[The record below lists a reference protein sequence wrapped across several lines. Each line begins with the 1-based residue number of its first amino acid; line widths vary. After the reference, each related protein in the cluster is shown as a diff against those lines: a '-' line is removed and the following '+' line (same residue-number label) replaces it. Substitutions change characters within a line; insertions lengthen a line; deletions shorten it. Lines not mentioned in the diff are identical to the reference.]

1 MNSKICELLDI
12 EFPLVAFTH
21 CRDVVVAVSKAGGC
35 GVLGAVGM
43 TPEQLEEELK
53 WIDDHIDGLPYG
65 VDVLIPNKM
74 ADQNQKFD
82 AEKLTSMIPQEYADF
97 RADILEKHDI
107 EADELRTIKPAAT
120 YMAENTKADGAKALL
135 DVAFSHPIKIIAN
148 ALGVPPDWMVQM
160 GKENDVKVA
169 ALLGTA
175 QHAINQVKA
184 GVDIL
189 VVSGTEAGGHCGSV
203 STMVLIPE
211 VHQAIQPYGD
221 VPILAAGGIA
231 TGRQMAAAMSMGAS
245 GAWCGSVWLTTAES
259 EVPPVIKEKM
269 VAATSSQTTRSR
281 SRTGKHSRQL
291 VSEWTKAWEAD
302 GAPEP
307 LPLPLQP
314 MVAEPALAKVNKL
327 AESGHE
333 GAKKLSTY
341 WVGQGVGL
349 MNQTIS
355 ASDVV
360 QEFKE
365 TLLKP
370 MKDWPILLAINYS
383 GSEYRIDVAL
393 LNPSLSKS
401 ISVQRLIFGLNASS
415 I

>member
-43 TPEQLEEELK
+43 SPEQLEQELK
-53 WIDDHIDGLPYG
+53 WIDDHIDGKPYG

-74 ADQNQKFD
+74 VDQSEKFD
-82 AEKLTSMIPQEYADF
+82 ADKLKGMIPQEYADF
-97 RADILEKHDI
+97 RADVLENHDI
-107 EADELRTIKPAAT
+107 EASELRTIDTAGSSFAA
-120 YMAENTKADGAKALL
+120 NTKADGAKALL
-135 DVAFSHPIKIIAN
+135 DVAFSHPIKLIAN
-148 ALGVPPDWMVQM
+148 ALGVPPDWMLEM

-211 VHQAIQPYGD
+211 VYEAIQPYGD
-221 VPILAAGGIA
+221 TPILAAGGIV
-231 TGRQMAAAMSMGAS
+231 TGKQMAAAMTMGAS
-245 GAWCGSVWLTTAES
+245 GAWCGSVWLTTVES

-269 VAATSSQTTRSR
+269 VAANSSQTTRSR

-291 VSEWTKAWEAD
+291 VSPWTDNCESEKSPD
-302 GAPEP
+302 P
-307 LPLPLQP
+307 LPMPLQP
-314 MVAEPALAKVNKL
+314 MVAEPALQKVAKL
-327 AESGHE
+327 AEGGHD
-333 GAKKLSTY
+333 GARDLATY

-349 MNQTIS
+349 MNQSIS

-365 TLLKP
+365 
-370 MKDWPILLAINYS
+370 DFAEAY
-383 GSEYRIDVAL
+383 E
-393 LNPSLSKS
+393 
-401 ISVQRLIFGLNASS
+401 RLTGFVS
-415 I
+415 

>member
-43 TPEQLEEELK
+43 SPEQLEKELK
-53 WIDDHIDGLPYG
+53 WIDDHIDGKPYG

-74 ADQNQKFD
+74 VDQSEKFD
-82 AEKLTSMIPQEYADF
+82 AEKLKSMIPQEYADY
-97 RADILEKHDI
+97 RADILENHDI
-107 EADELRTIKPAAT
+107 EASELRTIDTAGSSFAQ
-120 YMAENTKADGAKALL
+120 NTKADGAKALL
-135 DVAFSHPIKIIAN
+135 DVAFSHPIKLIAN
-148 ALGVPPDWMVQM
+148 ALGVPPDWMLEM

-211 VHQAIQPYGD
+211 VHKAIQPYGD
-221 VPILAAGGIA
+221 VPILAAGGIV
-231 TGRQMAAAMSMGAS
+231 TGQQMAAAMAMGAS
-245 GAWCGSVWLTTAES
+245 GAWCGSVWLTTVES

-269 VAATSSQTTRSR
+269 VAANSSQTVRSR

-291 VSEWTKAWEAD
+291 VSPWTEAWESEK
-302 GAPEP
+302 APDP
-307 LPLPLQP
+307 LPMPLQP
-314 MVAEPALAKVNKL
+314 MVAEPALQKVNKL
-327 AESGHE
+327 AEGGHA
-333 GAKKLSTY
+333 GARDLSTY

-349 MNQTIS
+349 MNASIS

-365 TLLKP
+365 
-370 MKDWPILLAINYS
+370 DF
-383 GSEYRIDVAL
+383 
-393 LNPSLSKS
+393 
-401 ISVQRLIFGLNASS
+401 ISAYERLTNFVS
-415 I
+415 

>member
-1 MNSKICELLDI
+1 MMNSRICEMLDI

-43 TPEQLEEELK
+43 APEQLEKELK
-53 WIDDHIDGLPYG
+53 WIVEHIDGKPYG

-74 ADQNQKFD
+74 VGKDEKFD
-82 AEKLTSMIPQEYADF
+82 ADKLAKMIPQEYADF
-97 RADILEKHDI
+97 RTDVLANHGID
-107 EADELRTIKPAAT
+107 APELRKIDTAGSSFAA
-120 YMAENTKADGAKALL
+120 NTQSDGAKALL
-135 DVAFSHPIKIIAN
+135 DVAFKHPIKIIAN
-148 ALGVPPDWMVQM
+148 ALGVPPDWMIKM
-160 GKENDVKVA
+160 GKDNDCKVA

-175 QHAINQVKA
+175 EHAINQVKA

-221 VPILAAGGIA
+221 VPILAAGGIV
-231 TGRQMAAAMSMGAS
+231 TGKQMAAAMAMGAS
-245 GAWCGSVWLTTAES
+245 GAWCGSVWLTTIES
-259 EVPPVIKEKM
+259 EVDPIVKEKM
-269 VAATSSQTTRSR
+269 VAANSSQTVRSR

-291 VSEWTKAWEAD
+291 VTPWTQAWEAES
-302 GAPEP
+302 APEP
-307 LPLPLQP
+307 LPMPLQP
-314 MVAEPALAKVNKL
+314 MVAEPALQKVNKL
-327 AESGHE
+327 AAGGHE
-333 GAKKLSTY
+333 GAQDLATY

-349 MNQTIS
+349 MNQSIS

-365 TLLKP
+365 
-370 MKDWPILLAINYS
+370 DFINAY
-383 GSEYRIDVAL
+383 ER
-393 LNPSLSKS
+393 LNNFVS
-401 ISVQRLIFGLNASS
+401 
-415 I
+415 

>member
-43 TPEQLEEELK
+43 SPEQLEQELQ
-53 WIDDHIDGLPYG
+53 WIDEHIDGKPYG

-74 ADQNQKFD
+74 VDQSEKFD
-82 AEKLTSMIPQEYADF
+82 ADKLKDMIPQEYADF
-97 RADILEKHDI
+97 RADLLEKYDI
-107 EADELRTIKPAAT
+107 EASELRTIDTAGSSFAA
-120 YMAENTKADGAKALL
+120 NTKSDGAKALL
-135 DVAFSHPIKIIAN
+135 DVAFNHPIKLIAN
-148 ALGVPPDWMVQM
+148 ALGVPPDWMLQM
-160 GKENDVKVA
+160 GKDNDVKVA

-211 VHQAIQPYGD
+211 VYQAIQPYGD
-221 VPILAAGGIA
+221 VPILAAGGIV
-231 TGRQMAAAMSMGAS
+231 TGKQMAGAMAMGAS
-245 GAWCGSVWLTTAES
+245 GAWCGSVWLTTVES

-269 VAATSSQTTRSR
+269 VAANSSQTERSR

-291 VSEWTKAWEAD
+291 VSPWTDAWASEQPPD
-302 GAPEP
+302 P
-307 LPLPLQP
+307 LPMPLQP
-314 MVAEPALAKVNKL
+314 MVAEPALQKVNKL
-327 AESGHE
+327 AEGGHD
-333 GAKKLSTY
+333 GAKDLATY

-349 MNQTIS
+349 MNQSIS

-365 TLLKP
+365 
-370 MKDWPILLAINYS
+370 DFAEAY
-383 GSEYRIDVAL
+383 E
-393 LNPSLSKS
+393 
-401 ISVQRLIFGLNASS
+401 RLTGFVS
-415 I
+415 

>member
-1 MNSKICELLDI
+1 LEIIMMNSKICELLDI

-43 TPEQLEEELK
+43 SPEQLEKELK
-53 WIDDHIDGLPYG
+53 WIDDHIDGKPYG

-74 ADQNQKFD
+74 VDQSEKFD
-82 AEKLTSMIPQEYADF
+82 AEKLKSMIPQEYADY
-97 RADILEKHDI
+97 RADILENHDI
-107 EADELRTIKPAAT
+107 EASELRTIDTAGSSFAQ
-120 YMAENTKADGAKALL
+120 NTKADGAKALL
-135 DVAFSHPIKIIAN
+135 DVAFSHPIKLIAN
-148 ALGVPPDWMVQM
+148 ALGVPPDWMLEM

-211 VHQAIQPYGD
+211 VHKAIQPYGD
-221 VPILAAGGIA
+221 VPILAAGGIV
-231 TGRQMAAAMSMGAS
+231 TGQQMAAAMAMGAS
-245 GAWCGSVWLTTAES
+245 GAWCGSVWLTTVES

-269 VAATSSQTTRSR
+269 VAANSSQTVRSR

-291 VSEWTKAWEAD
+291 VSPWTEAWESD
-302 GAPEP
+302 KAPDP
-307 LPLPLQP
+307 LPMPLQP
-314 MVAEPALAKVNKL
+314 MVAEPALQKVNKL
-327 AESGHE
+327 AEGGHA
-333 GAKKLSTY
+333 GARDLSTY

-349 MNQTIS
+349 MNASIS

-365 TLLKP
+365 
-370 MKDWPILLAINYS
+370 DF
-383 GSEYRIDVAL
+383 
-393 LNPSLSKS
+393 
-401 ISVQRLIFGLNASS
+401 ISAYERLTNFVS
-415 I
+415 

>member
-74 ADQNQKFD
+74 ADKDKKFD

-97 RADILEKHDI
+97 RADVLENNDI
-107 EADELRTIKPAAT
+107 EASELRTIDTGGSGFAA
-120 YMAENTKADGAKALL
+120 NTQSGGAKALL
-135 DVAFSHPIKIIAN
+135 DVAFNHPIKLIAN
-148 ALGVPPDWMVQM
+148 ALGVPPDWMLQM
-160 GKENDVKVA
+160 GKDNDVKVA

-203 STMVLIPE
+203 PTMILIPE
-211 VHQAIQPYGD
+211 VYEAIQPYGD
-221 VPILAAGGIA
+221 VPILAAGGIV
-231 TGRQMAAAMSMGAS
+231 TGKQMAAAMSMGAS
-245 GAWCGSVWLTTAES
+245 GAWCGSVWLTTIES
-259 EVPPVIKEKM
+259 EVDPVIKEKM
-269 VAATSSQTTRSR
+269 IAANSSQTVRSR

-291 VSEWTKAWEAD
+291 QSTWTDAWESD
-302 GAPEP
+302 KAPEP
-307 LPLPLQP
+307 LPMPLQP
-314 MVAEPALAKVNKL
+314 MVAEPALQKVNKL
-327 AESGHE
+327 AAGGHA
-333 GAKKLSTY
+333 GAKDLATY

-349 MNQTIS
+349 MNQSIS

-360 QEFKE
+360 QDFKE
-365 TLLKP
+365 DFIGAYER
-370 MKDWPILLAINYS
+370 MS
-383 GSEYRIDVAL
+383 GFFEE
-393 LNPSLSKS
+393 
-401 ISVQRLIFGLNASS
+401 
-415 I
+415 

>member
-43 TPEQLEEELK
+43 SPEQLEQELK
-53 WIDDHIDGLPYG
+53 WIDDHIDGKPYG

-74 ADQNQKFD
+74 VDQSEKFD
-82 AEKLTSMIPQEYADF
+82 AEKLKGMIPQEYADF
-97 RADILEKHDI
+97 RADLLEKHDI
-107 EADELRTIKPAAT
+107 EASELRTIDTAGSSFAA
-120 YMAENTKADGAKALL
+120 NTKADGAKALL
-135 DVAFSHPIKIIAN
+135 DVAFNHPIKLIAN
-148 ALGVPPDWMVQM
+148 ALGVPPDWMLQM
-160 GKENDVKVA
+160 GKDNDVKVA

-211 VHQAIQPYGD
+211 VYQAIQPYGD
-221 VPILAAGGIA
+221 VPILAAGGIV
-231 TGRQMAAAMSMGAS
+231 TGKKMAGAMAMGAS
-245 GAWCGSVWLTTAES
+245 GAWCGSVWLTTVES

-269 VAATSSQTTRSR
+269 VAANSSQTVRSR

-291 VSEWTKAWEAD
+291 VSPWTDAWESD
-302 GAPEP
+302 QAPDP
-307 LPLPLQP
+307 LPMPLQP
-314 MVAEPALAKVNKL
+314 MVAEPALQKVNKL
-327 AESGHE
+327 AEGGHD
-333 GAKKLSTY
+333 GAKDLATY

-349 MNQTIS
+349 MNQSIS

-365 TLLKP
+365 
-370 MKDWPILLAINYS
+370 DFAEAY
-383 GSEYRIDVAL
+383 E
-393 LNPSLSKS
+393 
-401 ISVQRLIFGLNASS
+401 RLTGFVS
-415 I
+415 

>member
-1 MNSKICELLDI
+1 MNSRICEMLDI

-43 TPEQLEEELK
+43 SPDILEQELK
-53 WIDDHIDGLPYG
+53 WIDEHIDGKPYG

-74 ADQNQKFD
+74 VGKDEKFD
-82 AEKLTSMIPQEYADF
+82 ADKLAKMIPQEYADF
-97 RADILEKHDI
+97 RTDVLANHGID
-107 EADELRTIKPAAT
+107 APELRKIDTAGSSFAA
-120 YMAENTKADGAKALL
+120 NTQSDGAKALL
-135 DVAFSHPIKIIAN
+135 DVAFKHPIKIIAN
-148 ALGVPPDWMVQM
+148 ALGVPPDWMIKM
-160 GKENDVKVA
+160 GKDNDCKVA

-175 QHAINQVKA
+175 EHAINQVKA

-221 VPILAAGGIA
+221 VPILAAGGIV
-231 TGRQMAAAMSMGAS
+231 TGKQMAAAMAMGAS
-245 GAWCGSVWLTTAES
+245 GAWCGSVWLTTIES
-259 EVPPVIKEKM
+259 EVDPIVKEKM
-269 VAATSSQTTRSR
+269 VAANSSQTVRSR

-291 VSEWTKAWEAD
+291 VSPWTEAWESD
-302 GAPEP
+302 KAPDP
-307 LPLPLQP
+307 LPMPLQP
-314 MVAEPALAKVNKL
+314 MVAEPALQKVNKL
-327 AESGHE
+327 AEGGHA
-333 GAKKLSTY
+333 GARDLSTY

-349 MNQTIS
+349 MNASIS

-365 TLLKP
+365 
-370 MKDWPILLAINYS
+370 DF
-383 GSEYRIDVAL
+383 
-393 LNPSLSKS
+393 
-401 ISVQRLIFGLNASS
+401 ISAYERLTNFVS
-415 I
+415 